1 MPKDGHQ
8 RGHLL
13 QLEEKVRRLRRTR
26 TAAAQAVGGRKAA
39 PQTARGGPELGQADA
54 AGRAQKKVLKPVQR
68 RHAAHHLI
76 DAYRIS
82 ARRACR
88 VLNLQRASF
97 AYQAH
102 RRDDTVLRL
111 RLRELAQVRV
121 RYGSQRLY
129 ILLRREG
136 WPDNHK
142 RVHRLYCLEGLNL
155 RSKRPRRN
163 RAAAHRLERLPLG
176 RLHQSWSMD
185 FVADNLFDGRKIR
198 ALTIVD
204 NFSRQCLAIH
214 VGQSLK
220 GEDVVGV
227 MQRLHQQLGVV
238 PERIQVDNG
247 SEFISKALDRWAY
260 DQHVTLDFSRPG
272 KPTDNLYIGS
282 FNGSFR
288 DECLNVHWFL
298 SLTDAQEKIEHWR
311 QEYNGFR
318 PHSSLQNLTPD
329 EVVAAAT
336 TVELQNA

>member
-1 MPKDGHQ
+1 M
-8 RGHLL
+8 
-13 QLEEKVRRLRRTR
+13 
-26 TAAAQAVGGRKAA
+26 
-39 PQTARGGPELGQADA
+39 
-54 AGRAQKKVLKPVQR
+54 KPVQR
-68 RHAAHHLI
+68 RHAAQHLI

-88 VLNLQRASF
+88 VICLQRASW
-97 AYQAH
+97 AYKAH
-102 RRDDTVLRL
+102 RRDDTVLRQ

-163 RAAAHRLERLPLG
+163 RVAAHRVERLPLG

-198 ALTIVD
+198 ALAIVD

-220 GEDVVGV
+220 GEDVVAV
-227 MQRLHQQLGVV
+227 VQRLHQELGLV

-260 DQHVTLDFSRPG
+260 DQQVTLDFSRPG
-272 KPTDNLYIGS
+272 KPTDNPYS
-282 FNGSFR
+282 ESVNGSFR

-298 SLTDAQEKIEHWR
+298 SLPNAQEKIERWR

-336 TVELQNA
+336 TVELQHA